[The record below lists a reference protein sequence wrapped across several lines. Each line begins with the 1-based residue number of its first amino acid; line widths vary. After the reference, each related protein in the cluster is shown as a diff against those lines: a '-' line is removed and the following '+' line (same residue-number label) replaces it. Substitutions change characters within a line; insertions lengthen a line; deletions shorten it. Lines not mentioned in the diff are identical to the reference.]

1 MFKKLNND
9 KWLVVTLCFQLV
21 ILVMVVFNAIQ
32 LNNIDKQL
40 DATLENMRTRSVVV
54 GDTSTQTDSAISDG
68 ASTQTETNQ
77 TSSDDE
83 VVLYDMRKPYETNI
97 LWCGD
102 PEAGVCRTPSSMVDM
117 ESIIRVAYTKMFRF
131 YGDRTEI
138 PDDIKF
144 DAQVDTTLDDYTYNT
159 YVRKHYNGARITRV
173 VEDKTNRKIHIYYAD
188 TNEGLYRADVKL
200 QKDKQHR
207 QGR

>member
-1 MFKKLNND
+1 MFKKFNND

-77 TSSDDE
+77 TSTDDE
-83 VVLYDMRKPYETNI
+83 VVLYNIRKPYETNI

-207 QGR
+207 

>member
-1 MFKKLNND
+1 MFKKFNND

-83 VVLYDMRKPYETNI
+83 VVLYDIRKPYETNI

-144 DAQVDTTLDDYTYNT
+144 DAQVDITLDDYTYNT

-207 QGR
+207 

>member
-1 MFKKLNND
+1 MFKKFNND
-9 KWLVVTLCFQLV
+9 KWLIATLCVQLIILSMV
-21 ILVMVVFNAIQ
+21 IINAIQ

-40 DATLENMRTRSVVV
+40 DATLENMRTKSAIV
-54 GDTSTQTDSAISDG
+54 GDTLTQTDSAISDG
-68 ASTQTETNQ
+68 ATTQTETNQ

-83 VVLYDMRKPYETNI
+83 VVLYDIRKPYETNI

-117 ESIIRVAYTKMFRF
+117 ESIIRVAYKKMFRF

-200 QKDKQHR
+200 QKEKQHR
-207 QGR
+207 

>member
-1 MFKKLNND
+1 MFKKFNND

-188 TNEGLYRADVKL
+188 TNEGLYRADVRL

-207 QGR
+207 

>member
-1 MFKKLNND
+1 MFKKFNND
-9 KWLVVTLCFQLV
+9 KWLIATLCVQLIILSMV
-21 ILVMVVFNAIQ
+21 IINAIQ

-40 DATLENMRTRSVVV
+40 DATLENMRTKSAVV
-54 GDTSTQTDSAISDG
+54 GTTSTQTESAIGDG
-68 ASTQTETNQ
+68 ATTQTETNQ

-83 VVLYDMRKPYETNI
+83 VVLYDIRKPYETNI

-102 PEAGVCRTPSSMVDM
+102 PEAGMCRTPSSMVDM

-131 YGDRTEI
+131 YGNRTAI

-200 QKDKQHR
+200 QKEKQHR
-207 QGR
+207 

>member
-1 MFKKLNND
+1 MFKKFNND

-102 PEAGVCRTPSSMVDM
+102 PEVGVCV
-117 ESIIRVAYTKMFRF
+117 
-131 YGDRTEI
+131 
-138 PDDIKF
+138 
-144 DAQVDTTLDDYTYNT
+144 
-159 YVRKHYNGARITRV
+159 
-173 VEDKTNRKIHIYYAD
+173 
-188 TNEGLYRADVKL
+188 GLRLVW
-200 QKDKQHR
+200 
-207 QGR
+207 

>member
-1 MFKKLNND
+1 MFKKFNND

-83 VVLYDMRKPYETNI
+83 VVLYDIRKPYETNI

-144 DAQVDTTLDDYTYNT
+144 DAQVDITLDAYTYNT

-207 QGR
+207 

>member
-1 MFKKLNND
+1 MFKKFNND
-9 KWLVVTLCFQLV
+9 KWLIATLCVQLIILSMV
-21 ILVMVVFNAIQ
+21 IINAIQ

-40 DATLENMRTRSVVV
+40 DATLENMRTKSAVV
-54 GDTSTQTDSAISDG
+54 GTTSTQTESAIGDG
-68 ASTQTETNQ
+68 ATTQTETNQ

-83 VVLYDMRKPYETNI
+83 VVLYDIRKPYETNI

-102 PEAGVCRTPSSMVDM
+102 PEVGVCRTPSSMVDM

-131 YGDRTEI
+131 YGNRTAI

-200 QKDKQHR
+200 QKEKQHR
-207 QGR
+207 

>member
-1 MFKKLNND
+1 MFKKFNND
-9 KWLVVTLCFQLV
+9 KWLVVTLCFQLI
-21 ILVMVVFNAIQ
+21 ILVMVVYNAIQ

-40 DATLENMRTRSVVV
+40 DATLENVKTRSVVID
-54 GDTSTQTDSAISDG
+54 GTSTQTEPTDG
-68 ASTQTETNQ
+68 ASTQTETTQ
-77 TSSDDE
+77 TSSDE
-83 VVLYDMRKPYETNI
+83 VVLYDIRKPYETNI

-138 PDDIKF
+138 PNDIKF

-159 YVRKHYNGARITRV
+159 YVRNHYNGARITRV

-200 QKDKQHR
+200 QKDKQN
-207 QGR
+207 Q

>member
-1 MFKKLNND
+1 MFKKSNND
-9 KWLVVTLCFQLV
+9 KWLIATLCLQLI
-21 ILVMVVFNAIQ
+21 ILLMAIANAIQ

-40 DATLENMRTRSVVV
+40 DVTLESMRTKSAVV
-54 GDTSTQTDSAISDG
+54 GDTSTQTESAISDG
-68 ASTQTETNQ
+68 ATTQTETNQ
-77 TSSDDE
+77 TSSDDG
-83 VVLYDMRKPYETNI
+83 VVLYDIRKPYETNI

-102 PEAGVCRTPSSMVDM
+102 PEAGVCRTPSSMIDM

-159 YVRKHYNGARITRV
+159 YVRNYYNGARITRV

-207 QGR
+207 

>member
-1 MFKKLNND
+1 MFKKFNND
-9 KWLVVTLCFQLV
+9 KWLIATLCVQLIILAMV
-21 ILVMVVFNAIQ
+21 IANAIQ

-77 TSSDDE
+77 TSTDDE
-83 VVLYDMRKPYETNI
+83 VVLYDIRKPYETNI

-200 QKDKQHR
+200 QKDKQH
-207 QGR
+207 Q

>member
-1 MFKKLNND
+1 MFKKFNND

-83 VVLYDMRKPYETNI
+83 VVLYDIRKPYETNI

-144 DAQVDTTLDDYTYNT
+144 DAQVDITLDDYTYNT
-159 YVRKHYNGARITRV
+159 YVREHYNGARITRV

-207 QGR
+207 

>member
-1 MFKKLNND
+1 MFKKFNND
-9 KWLVVTLCFQLV
+9 KWLITTLCVQLIILAMV
-21 ILVMVVFNAIQ
+21 IANAIQ

-77 TSSDDE
+77 TSTDDE
-83 VVLYDMRKPYETNI
+83 VVLYDIRKPYETNI

-207 QGR
+207 

>member
-1 MFKKLNND
+1 MFKKFNND

-83 VVLYDMRKPYETNI
+83 VVLYDIRKPYETNI

-144 DAQVDTTLDDYTYNT
+144 DAQVDITLDDYTYNT

-173 VEDKTNRKIHIYYAD
+173 VENKTNRKIHIYYAD

-207 QGR
+207 

>member
-1 MFKKLNND
+1 MFKKFNND

-54 GDTSTQTDSAISDG
+54 GDTSTQIDSAISDG

-77 TSSDDE
+77 TSTDDE
-83 VVLYDMRKPYETNI
+83 VVLYNIRKPYETNI

-207 QGR
+207 

>member
-1 MFKKLNND
+1 MFKKFNND
-9 KWLVVTLCFQLV
+9 KWLIATLCVQLIILSMV
-21 ILVMVVFNAIQ
+21 IINAIQ

-40 DATLENMRTRSVVV
+40 DATLENMRTKSAVV
-54 GDTSTQTDSAISDG
+54 GTTSTQTESAIGDG
-68 ASTQTETNQ
+68 ATTQTETNQ

-83 VVLYDMRKPYETNI
+83 VVLYDIRKPYETNI

-131 YGDRTEI
+131 YGNRTAI

-200 QKDKQHR
+200 QKEKQHR
-207 QGR
+207 

>member
-1 MFKKLNND
+1 MFKKFNND

-207 QGR
+207 

>member
-1 MFKKLNND
+1 MFKKFNND
-9 KWLVVTLCFQLV
+9 KWLIATLCVQLIILSMV
-21 ILVMVVFNAIQ
+21 IINAIQ

-40 DATLENMRTRSVVV
+40 DATLENMRTKSAVV
-54 GDTSTQTDSAISDG
+54 GTTSTQTESAIGDG
-68 ASTQTETNQ
+68 ATTQTETNQ

-83 VVLYDMRKPYETNI
+83 VVLYDIRKPYETNI

-102 PEAGVCRTPSSMVDM
+102 PEAGVCRIPSSMVDM

-131 YGDRTEI
+131 YGNRTAI

-144 DAQVDTTLDDYTYNT
+144 DAQVNTTLDDYTYNT

-200 QKDKQHR
+200 QKEKQHR
-207 QGR
+207 